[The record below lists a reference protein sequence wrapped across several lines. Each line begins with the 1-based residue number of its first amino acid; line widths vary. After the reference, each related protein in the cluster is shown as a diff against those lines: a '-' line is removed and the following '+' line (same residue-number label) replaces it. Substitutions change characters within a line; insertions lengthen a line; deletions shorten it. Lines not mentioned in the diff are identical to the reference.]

1 MRTTIVG
8 VLIASS
14 LALSSSAGCK
24 KAPVEQKD
32 NSAAEAREKEE
43 EEKAAL
49 EKADRAAKKKAAA
62 EAKAKVDD
70 ALKAFGSAPNAE
82 KRRETYLA
90 VLDALTQA
98 KAAMDVSVF
107 KSLPVAAATPFFDR
121 LTVIRAEEVAD
132 DKDAPN
138 IPVKPEHDPPKYDG
152 AFALSGQVRKCYK
165 DGVLLESRG
174 KFYVVSNADCPDTTS
189 LYGVVE
195 PTGKTLDVD
204 IGRDGREAEVVTVSN
219 KETERDDRIAH
230 RKALVDYE
238 TDYRD
243 KLKDY
248 YAATNGKEAVVAA
261 LEKRRSARKAE
272 RETLW
277 KSVDTLLLPVAKA
290 VADGKALDKVT
301 LPSVAAP
308 SASTQTTATAPI
320 VAVVPAAAAAPPAVT
335 VAPTPSA
342 PPTTGGGWQKP
353 KCKTLDECTGK
364 GSGGSVPAE
373 APATATTKSRGL
385 ANDPY

>member
-8 VLIASS
+8 VLIATS

-43 EEKAAL
+43 AAKAA
-49 EKADRAAKKKAAA
+49 KDKAAKEQAAA
-62 EAKAKVDD
+62 DAQKKVDD
-70 ALKAFGSAPNAE
+70 ALKAFAAAPNAE
-82 KRRETYLA
+82 HRRDTYLA

-98 KAAMDVSVF
+98 RTAMDVTVF
-107 KSLPVAAATPFFDR
+107 KGLPVAAASPFFDR
-121 LTVIRAEEVAD
+121 LTAIRAEEVVD
-132 DKDAPN
+132 EKDAPN

-174 KFYVVSNADCPDTTS
+174 KFYVVSNADCPETRS

-204 IGRDGREAEVVTVSN
+204 IGRDGREAEVVTISD

-243 KLKDY
+243 RLKEY
-248 YAATNGKEAVVAA
+248 FAATNGKEAVVAA

-277 KSVDTLLLPVAKA
+277 KSVDSLLRPIAKA
-290 VADGKALDKVT
+290 VAEGKALDKVT
-301 LPSVAAP
+301 LPSVPAP
-308 SASTQTTATAPI
+308 SASAPATITAATAP
-320 VAVVPAAAAAPPAVT
+320 VAPAPPLPATGNAQRCPPGMPLCDEGAPAAQPAPPAGT
-335 VAPTPSA
+335 VAPTPSTPSTA
-342 PPTTGGGWQKP
+342 GGWQKP

-364 GSGGSVPAE
+364 GSGG
-373 APATATTKSRGL
+373 
-385 ANDPY
+385 Y